1 MKVWDHLTEYPV
13 WTSSDDANRAE
24 TIPIVTNYRGDL
36 FCPVEFRPSLIRGE
50 CYFLFRRCDL
60 CTQEQLD
67 QWKDYIAYSQ
77 DRLKHSEFFITDLP
91 S

>member
-1 MKVWDHLTEYPV
+1 
-13 WTSSDDANRAE
+13 
-24 TIPIVTNYRGDL
+24 
-36 FCPVEFRPSLIRGE
+36 VEFRPSLIRGE